1 MNNQLYDVEIVKALE
16 YCAEDTR
23 CVTDRKC
30 PLVADEDCHT
40 TLSRN
45 ALELIKRLQDEIE
58 NLLCKNAELEVRCE
72 GILKDYYAECQTCD
86 EQKAEIERLT
96 EMLLQER
103 DMAEKLMD
111 KIERLTE
118 EIEQSKSMYDDIR
131 KCNDILLKERAELQ
145 KQVDELKEQKA
156 FWEGMHDRVC
166 LKLEEYDDKSEEY
179 ENALV
184 MKQCRIT
191 ELQKQVDE
199 LTAFKN
205 EAISMSLYG
214 KGRKDGAEVAVKDT
228 AKEILQKIMNI
239 IKKSDGFLA
248 EEVVRILAKQNG
260 VEVE

>member
-72 GILKDYYAECQTCD
+72 GILQDYYAQSKTCD
-86 EQKAEIERLT
+86 EQRVKYERMLEDGEIVSKEWHDEQVLHAELVIEDQKAE
-96 EMLLQER
+96 
-103 DMAEKLMD
+103 
-111 KIERLTE
+111 IERLTE

-131 KCNDILLKERAELQ
+131 KCNDILLKERADLQ
-145 KQVDELKEQKA
+145 KQVDELKERKE

-166 LKLEEYDDKSEEY
+166 
-179 ENALV
+179 
-184 MKQCRIT
+184 
-191 ELQKQVDE
+191 
-199 LTAFKN
+199 
-205 EAISMSLYG
+205 
-214 KGRKDGAEVAVKDT
+214 AEVENLQDEIEGYDQKVFILRERLEQAVKDT
-228 AKEILQKIMNI
+228 AKEILRIVKEKDYDYLWSLEKL
-239 IKKSDGFLA
+239 IKDHY
-248 EEVVRILAKQNG
+248 G
-260 VEVE
+260 VEVD